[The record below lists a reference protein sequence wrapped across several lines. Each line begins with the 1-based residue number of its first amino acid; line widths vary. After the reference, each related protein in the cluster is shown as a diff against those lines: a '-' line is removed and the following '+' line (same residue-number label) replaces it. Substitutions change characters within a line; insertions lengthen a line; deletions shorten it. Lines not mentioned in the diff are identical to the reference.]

1 MKAFWGRMTATKI
14 IVYGYLLIILCG
26 ALLLSLPVSSQAGT
40 FTPFLDALFTATSAT
55 CVTGLVVFDTATYW
69 STFGH
74 VVLLALIQIGGMGFI
89 TMAIMV
95 SVVSGRRIG
104 LKSRSLMQESI
115 AAPQMGGIVRLT
127 RFVFTVTI
135 AVELLGAV
143 LLAARFIP
151 IFGLAKGLWY
161 GVFHSISAFCN
172 AGFDLMGTYSGEFSS
187 LTAFAGDVVVN
198 LTIMALIVF
207 GGLGFFVWENLWL
220 HRRDKKHF
228 SLQTKIVLLATAF
241 LIFVPA
247 VLIFVFQHGLLG
259 DRTLGRGTQALAA
272 LFQSVTTRTAGF
284 NSVGLDSLAPSSQ
297 MLMILL
303 MLIGG
308 SPGSTAGGI
317 KTTTVVV
324 LLLCVRASL
333 RRENELECFGRRVDS
348 GILKSAVTIAASYL
362 ILCVSGAMA
371 LSHMDGIPMMSAM
384 FETASAVATVG
395 LTLGVT
401 PTLGAASHVILMF
414 LMFFGRVGCLTLL
427 YAIVENQMHSLSR
440 MPLEKI
446 AVG

>member
-1 MKAFWGRMTATKI
+1 MKAFWGRLTATKI
-14 IVYGYLLIILCG
+14 IVCGYLLIILCG

-69 STFGH
+69 SAFGH
-74 VVLLALIQIGGMGFI
+74 VVLLALIQVGGMGFI

-95 SVVSGRRIG
+95 SVVSGRKIG

-187 LTAFAGDVVVN
+187 LTAFTGDIVVN

-348 GILKSAVTIAASYL
+348 GILKSAVTIAASYFV
-362 ILCVSGAMA
+362 LCFSGAMA

-401 PTLGAASHVILMF
+401 PTLGAVSHIILIF